1 LWIGEDGSKYRA
13 IGTCWRSSA
22 IADNPTKAD
31 IACWICGSRKT
42 AHWKARNL
50 PRSLIPKD
58 LEITDRRYGVT
69 LALWKCRDCGFIFA
83 HDEELN
89 QLTSLY
95 ERLSDVDYVNSREP
109 RLFQMRWLLETAQK
123 VNPKAVSLLDVGAG
137 AGLLVAEAKRL
148 GLEATGVE
156 PCRAFVD
163 SARVLYGV
171 EILHGVLPH
180 PELAN
185 RQFDLVFL
193 VDVIEHVSD
202 PVKLLRQSARLLSSG
217 GLLVVV
223 TPDVGSLPAKILGPR
238 WWHFRVAHVGYFD
251 RTSLRKAIKAVGLV
265 AVYESRAKWFFS
277 VRYLAE
283 RLAVYLPIHWLNRI
297 ASRVQLLRW
306 CYDRAAPL
314 NLHDSFL
321 VFLQRAE

>member
-1 LWIGEDGSKYRA
+1 
-13 IGTCWRSSA
+13 
-22 IADNPTKAD
+22 
-31 IACWICGSRKT
+31 
-42 AHWKARNL
+42 
-50 PRSLIPKD
+50 
-58 LEITDRRYGVT
+58 VT